1 MADWHK
7 IATIDEIDPEEPLI
21 VSVGDTV
28 IAVYSVEAEI
38 FATSGICG
46 HEAECL
52 EGGYV
57 EDGTV
62 ECPYHSAVFNIKTG
76 EPIEGPSADPIQT
89 YPVKLDDGA
98 ISVDLA
104 DRKEAD

>member
-1 MADWHK
+1 LTDWHRV
-7 IATIDEIDPEEPLI
+7 ASLDALDPEEPLI
-21 VSVGDTV
+21 VTVGDHV
-28 IAVYSVEAEI
+28 IAVYSVDGGV
-38 FATSGICG
+38 FATAGTCT

-62 ECPYHSAVFNIKTG
+62 ECPYHSAVFNIRSG
-76 EPIEGPSADPIQT
+76 EKVGGPDCDPLAT
-89 YPVKLDDGA
+89 YPVKLDGNE

-104 DRKEAD
+104 GKKVAG